1 VAEARIYDRHRH
13 TRSGKESEQVRMLI
27 ACNDNSNNNTTGSA
41 ADLRAES
48 DNVRRSE
55 RGSRGKAM
63 FGMDTDERAVLL
75 FLSQTGSM
83 AHTAEQKHRGRLA
96 G

>member
-55 RGSRGKAM
+55 RGREQCLGWIRMRVRSCYSYRRQYG
-63 FGMDTDERAVLL
+63 
-75 FLSQTGSM
+75 M